1 MVIIPYRSRG
11 SMGAKADRLG
21 GRFTSG
27 GRDMKC
33 AQCGADNP
41 LGMRF
46 CGMCG
51 KLVEAPAV
59 TPGETRMRHCV
70 SCGRALAWDV
80 NVCQYCGHDFRMRPK
95 EQAKDQLVVGGVLT
109 IVASVFSM
117 VLTSIIVSAG
127 GDLEGE
133 ALAMVVVLY
142 SCAALGVMGGLM
154 ALAKMAF
161 PLAVLGA
168 ACSIFGLAFFFGIPG
183 LILIAKS
190 SEQFRQAQDA
200 PR

>member
-1 MVIIPYRSRG
+1 
-11 SMGAKADRLG
+11 
-21 GRFTSG
+21 
-27 GRDMKC
+27 MKC

-41 LGMRF
+41 LGMKF

-51 KLVEAPAV
+51 KPVEAPAV
-59 TPGETRMRHCV
+59 TPGESRMRHCV
-70 SCGRALAWDV
+70 SCGRVLAWDV
-80 NVCQYCGHDFRMRPK
+80 NVCQYCGHDFRVRPR
-95 EQAKDQLVVGGVLT
+95 EQSKDQLVVGGVLT
-109 IVASVFSM
+109 IVASVFSI
-117 VLTSIIVSAG
+117 VLTSIMVSAG

-133 ALAMVVVLY
+133 ALALVIVLY
-142 SCAALGVMGGLM
+142 SCAALGIMGGLM
-154 ALAKMAF
+154 ALAKRVF

-190 SEQFRQAQDA
+190 SDQFRPAQEA